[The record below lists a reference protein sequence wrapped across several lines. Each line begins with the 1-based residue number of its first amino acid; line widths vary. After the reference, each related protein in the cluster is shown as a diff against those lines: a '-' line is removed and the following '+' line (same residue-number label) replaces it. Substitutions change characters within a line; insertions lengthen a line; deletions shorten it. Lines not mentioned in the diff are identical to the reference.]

1 MPSTGQRDDTR
12 PGEGPRAEIIADA
25 LDREGIEVHIAD
37 VVVGRPNVIAR
48 VLGTGQRPP
57 LVLPT
62 HKNRGCGGTET
73 HIIHSAKSVLDCASK
88 RSLISLV
95 PGNVQERS
103 LESGPGHPIT
113 IDGLNTS
120 AWGPRGV
127 LEDLVAGGV
136 TAINATI
143 VIRDDFASTL
153 DAISAWYE
161 IFEENSDLV
170 LPVRTVDD
178 ITEAHRSGRCG
189 VIFGWQ
195 NATPIGNDL
204 RRLKL
209 FHELGVRIIQITYN
223 ERNLL
228 GNGCYELHD
237 EGLSKFGRAAVA
249 EMNRTGILIDLSHVG
264 DQTTLDAIELSELP
278 VAITHANAR
287 SQDDHPRNK
296 TDDAIR
302 LLEEKGGVIGANG
315 FPMFFPRGF
324 EATLDDY
331 LDRIEYLVQMV
342 GPEHVALGSDL
353 CQGQIWRLVRLDT
366 VPPARS
372 WFESAPGIGPFS
384 SLPPVPA
391 EHAASIPEPYVHLN
405 GFASAAEFQNI
416 AAGLEKRGYSRADI
430 ENIMGGN
437 WLRLFSKVWRN

>member
-1 MPSTGQRDDTR
+1 MDG
-12 PGEGPRAEIIADA
+12 
-25 LDREGIEVHIAD
+25 
-37 VVVGRPNVIAR
+37 GR
-48 VLGTGQRPP
+48 
-57 LVLPT
+57 
-62 HKNRGCGGTET
+62 
-73 HIIHSAKSVLDCASK
+73 
-88 RSLISLV
+88 
-95 PGNVQERS
+95 
-103 LESGPGHPIT
+103 GHPIT
-113 IDGLNTS
+113 IDGLNIS

-143 VIRDDFASTL
+143 AIWEDDFASTL
-153 DAISAWYE
+153 DVISAWYE

-228 GNGCYELHD
+228 GNGCYEPHD

-278 VAITHANAR
+278 VSITHANAR

-302 LLEEKGGVIGANG
+302 LLVEKGGVIGANG
-315 FPMFFPRGF
+315 FPMFLPRGF

-342 GPEHVALGSDL
+342 GPEHVAIGSDL
-353 CQGQIWRLVRLDT
+353 CQEQVVRAAVYFAAT
-366 VPPARS
+366 RS
-372 WFESAPGIGPFS
+372 WFESAPGRGPFS
-384 SLPPVPA
+384 SQGTVPT
-391 EHAASIPEPYVHLN
+391 EHMASIPEPYVHLN

-416 AAGLEKRGYSRADI
+416 TAGLEKRGYSRADI